1 MGRKQIGF
9 NEFDKIMSSEF
20 ILPPMKEWEKTGEI
34 SGNEGIE
41 AIAQIK
47 QKYRD
52 SLLMEIY
59 ESGRII
65 HAGLANRLPVSAS
78 GLNAI
83 IKKMNEASI
92 QPIRE
97 TKAGKFKFYT
107 LTEDGKKYVE
117 STLLPSVI
125 SNRRDSEEVHNL
137 FLLLAMYKDQHQE
150 TWCKNLKM
158 FLEKESKIADIS
170 DDVNKSDEY
179 ELLQAFG
186 QFYRREDSK
195 AGKLLELSV
204 ADKELRQCIILYFNN
219 KYINNNDCVW
229 SILNQ
234 WEQQDTFEVYKMIDE
249 LFRSIGEEGRI
260 VEKSMFCLT
269 DIDSYFDVVLNKI
282 QADILQAAFR
292 QWPKDRILS
301 TWLETDMERHL
312 ALYLA
317 EKYQTLFE
325 RLQQKMKNC
334 E

>member
-1 MGRKQIGF
+1 MEEKQLGF
-9 NEFDKIMSSEF
+9 KEFDKIMSSEF
-20 ILPPMKEWEKTGEI
+20 IIPPLKEWETVGGV
-34 SGNEGIE
+34 SGNDGVE
-41 AIAQIK
+41 AIAQIR

-52 SLLMEIY
+52 PLLMEIY

-65 HAGLANRLPVSAS
+65 HAGLANRLSVSVS

-83 IKKMNEASI
+83 IKKMNEVPI
-92 QPIRE
+92 KPIRE

-107 LTEDGKKYVE
+107 LTGDGKKYVE

-137 FLLLAMYKDQHQE
+137 FLLLAMYKDQHQDA
-150 TWCKNLKM
+150 WCKNLKI
-158 FLEKESKIADIS
+158 FLEKESESADTA

-186 QFYRREDSK
+186 QFYHRENSK

-204 ADKELRQCIILYFNN
+204 ADKELRQCIVLYFNN
-219 KYINNNDCVW
+219 KYINNDCVW
-229 SILNQ
+229 SVLNQ

-249 LFRSIGEEGRI
+249 LFRSIDEEGRI

-269 DIDSYFDVVLNKI
+269 DIDLYFDVVLNKI

-292 QWPKDRILS
+292 QWSKDRILS
-301 TWLETDMERHL
+301 TWLETDMEKHL

>member
-1 MGRKQIGF
+1 MEEKQLDF
-9 NEFDKIMSSEF
+9 NDFDKIMSSEF
-20 ILPPMKEWEKTGEI
+20 IIPPLKKWETAGVVSE
-34 SGNEGIE
+34 NAGIE

-52 SLLMEIY
+52 PLLMEIY

-65 HAGLANRLPVSAS
+65 HAGLANRLPVSVS

-83 IKKMNEASI
+83 IKKMNEAPI

-107 LTEDGKKYVE
+107 LTGEGKKYVE

-137 FLLLAMYKDQHQE
+137 FSLLAMYKDQHQD
-150 TWCKNLKM
+150 TWCKNIKM
-158 FLEKESKIADIS
+158 FLEKERESTDTV
-170 DDVNKSDEY
+170 DDVNRSDEY

-186 QFYRREDSK
+186 QFYRRENGK
-195 AGKLLELSV
+195 AGKLLELIV

-219 KYINNNDCVW
+219 KYINNDCVW
-229 SILNQ
+229 SVLNQ
-234 WEQQDTFEVYKMIDE
+234 WEQQDTLEVYKMIDE

-269 DIDSYFDVVLNKI
+269 DIDLYFDVVLNKI
-282 QADILQAAFR
+282 QADILQAAFK

-325 RLQQKMKNC
+325 RLQQKMKN
-334 E
+334 

>member
-1 MGRKQIGF
+1 MGEKQLGF

-20 ILPPMKEWEKTGEI
+20 ILPPIKEWQNTGGI

-41 AIAQIK
+41 AIAQIR

-52 SLLMEIY
+52 SVLMEVY
-59 ESGRII
+59 ESVRII
-65 HAGLANRLPVSAS
+65 HAALANRLSVSVS

-83 IKKMNEASI
+83 IKKVHEAPI

-125 SNRRDSEEVHNL
+125 SNKRDSEEVHNL
-137 FLLLAMYKDQHQE
+137 FLLLAMYKDQHQDV
-150 TWCKNLKM
+150 WCTNLKT
-158 FLEKESKIADIS
+158 FLEKESEIADTA
-170 DDVNKSDEY
+170 DEMKKSDEY

-186 QFYRREDSK
+186 QFYRRENSK
-195 AGKLLELSV
+195 AAKLLELSV
-204 ADKELRQCIILYFNN
+204 ADKDLRQSIISYFDN
-219 KYINNNDCVW
+219 KYINNDGVW
-229 SILNQ
+229 SVLNQ

-249 LFRSIGEEGRI
+249 LFRSIDEEDRT

-269 DIDSYFDVVLNKI
+269 DIDLYFDVVLNKI
-282 QADILQAAFR
+282 QADILQAINR
-292 QWPKDRILS
+292 QWSKDRILS
-301 TWLETDMERHL
+301 TWLEKDMERHL

-317 EKYQTLFE
+317 EKYQALFE
-325 RLQQKMKNC
+325 RLLQKMKNC